1 MSQNAIELKNISKYF
16 GPVAA
21 NHHVSLT
28 VRKGEI
34 LSLLGENGKD
44 VRGWLAARA
53 LPFRW
58 AAMLGGTIAVLL
70 LGVWG
75 SGFSEASFI
84 YFNF

>member
-1 MSQNAIELKNISKYF
+1 MAQLSSLSGVEAPRWGMATTPSM
-16 GPVAA
+16 AA
-21 NHHVSLT
+21 V
-28 VRKGEI
+28 
-34 LSLLGENGKD
+34 SLLGENGKD
-44 VRGWLAARA
+44 VRGWLASRA
-53 LPFRW
+53 LPIRW

>member
-1 MSQNAIELKNISKYF
+1 MLYNHSIDLQNGGY
-16 GPVAA
+16 PVKKQAMTLLLAA
-21 NHHVSLT
+21 V
-28 VRKGEI
+28 
-34 LSLLGENGKD
+34 SLLGENGKD

-53 LPFRW
+53 LPIRW